1 MVVVVVMLMVVTG
14 LLTVVVATLPGWP
27 GAWYPPV
34 REQTLTHT

>member
-1 MVVVVVMLMVVTG
+1 MMMVVVVMVVMG